1 MRTFFGTLFLK
12 IVICF
17 ALVFPAVMAFID
29 PDKWAAA
36 LPAVLTHFVAA
47 KTLLIIFSGYEL
59 LFAVLILVKP
69 DPAWPSGVVFL
80 ISICLAVLN
89 LSDLAQV
96 YQNVIVAF
104 SALALAFFGKIRG

>member
-1 MRTFFGTLFLK
+1 MRTFLGTLFLRLA
-12 IVICF
+12 VCF

-29 PDKWAAA
+29 PDKWAAG

-59 LFAVLILVKP
+59 LFGLLILIKP
-69 DPAWPSGVVFL
+69 DAFLPAGVVFL

-89 LSDLAQV
+89 LGDLNKV
-96 YQNVIVAF
+96 YQNVIIAF